1 MVAAAKP
8 PYLINYDV
16 VKAQFDKIKKDIV
29 YFRTPAQ
36 LQQYLQSGS
45 VDMAM
50 ALTTRLAAAAAPN
63 QALLIRLGGA
73 KYANGVAAGG
83 DERWGYGCESGDEDT
98 DDEAGSS
105 EGHIEGFVSRPGE
118 EKSDSCSD

>member
-1 MVAAAKP
+1 MSKIGVAALSDLVCKS
-8 PYLINYDV
+8 LSGRINH
-16 VKAQFDKIKKDIV
+16 
-29 YFRTPAQ
+29 
-36 LQQYLQSGS
+36 
-45 VDMAM
+45 
-50 ALTTRLAAAAAPN
+50 
-63 QALLIRLGGA
+63 LGGA